1 MHYSDD
7 VGVTQSEESN
17 KRSKG
22 SNVARFLNR
31 LLGMN
36 LNRQKF
42 MFLYFMSSLD
52 NVVLAAKNAGTYD
65 VGIKTLTGN
74 SIEFVDKPRS
84 FTFRGLA
91 AKDDRVLLY
100 QVAQD
105 RGITPEAALEQFNE
119 AKGESVPTSRSEWN
133 QRGRRLEIVT
143 GFYKDSRSYLR
154 VTPKVLLIINQ
165 GTCHDFLFPHPPLYP
180 HVMSFLISSR

>member
-1 MHYSDD
+1 M
-7 VGVTQSEESN
+7 GVTKSEEMN

-52 NVVLAAKNAGTYD
+52 NVVLTAKNAGTYD

-74 SIEFVDKPRS
+74 SIKFVDKPRS

-105 RGITPEAALEQFNE
+105 RGFTPEAALEQFNK
-119 AKGESVPTSRSEWN
+119 AKGQDVPTSCSEWN
-133 QRGRRLEIVT
+133 QRGQRLEIVT
-143 GFYKDSRSYLR
+143 GFYKDSRIYLR

-165 GTCHDFLFPHPPLYP
+165 GACHGPLFSFPSSSLVSSHHPLLE
-180 HVMSFLISSR
+180 SLR